1 MGNLTSKTE
10 DPPKVEFDAK
20 SPNIKFMKD
29 RYGEESLNH
38 LGIWINN
45 HGIPDKGSFST
56 LQYN

>member
-1 MGNLTSKTE
+1 MGNSTSKTE

-38 LGIWINN
+38 LGI
-45 HGIPDKGSFST
+45 
-56 LQYN
+56 